1 MMKNELALRQAQGP
15 AKAKVVEPVET
26 PTKQLIMKTRNI
38 IITIVTAATVLIAI
52 SCNHENNYLPKPRGY
67 FRNDLPEKGYT
78 KVDTIERYSFECPHY
93 AIITPDFYS
102 PDEKNWINIEM
113 PTFKGSIHLTHKNVN
128 NNLGEYLEDV
138 HTMVTKH
145 LQKANGVHDSLIVNE
160 EHRVYG
166 MFIEMDGKGVAT
178 PMQFYLTD
186 STKNFVRG
194 ALYFNFKPDNDSM
207 QPVINFIREDIDH
220 LINTFEWK

>member
-1 MMKNELALRQAQGP
+1 MKNKVSILLAALA
-15 AKAKVVEPVET
+15 
-26 PTKQLIMKTRNI
+26 I
-38 IITIVTAATVLIAI
+38 VLIAI
-52 SCNHENNYLPKPRGY
+52 SCDDSDNYLPKPRGY
-67 FRNDLPEKGYT
+67 FRIDLPEKEYT
-78 KVDTIERYSFECPHY
+78 KVDTIERYSFECPQY

-113 PTFKGSIHLTHKNVN
+113 PQFKGSIHLTHKNVN
-128 NNLGEYLEDV
+128 DNLGEYLEDV
-138 HTMVTKH
+138 HTMVVKH
-145 LQKANGVHDSLIVNE
+145 LQKANGVHDSLIVNK
-160 EHRVYG
+160 EHQVYG

-194 ALYFNFKPDNDSM
+194 ALYFNFLPNNDSM

-220 LINTFEWK
+220 IINTFEWK